1 MLTGKNLVLRA
12 WKDSDLPK
20 LTALRNDLDLQ
31 AQLMTQPRPNSV
43 ARVVRWL
50 QEKSEKPDGVF
61 FVVAE
66 RASDA
71 ALGYL
76 QIQQMDMQNRHCS
89 LGICLATEAQG
100 MGYGH
105 EALTLVERYMKQ
117 TFGVRKIML
126 EVLQSNASAI
136 RFYERYGF
144 QKVGV
149 MKAHFQVGD
158 QHVDVLIMEK
168 FA

>member
-1 MLTGKNLVLRA
+1 MLTGKDLVLRA
-12 WKDSDLPK
+12 WKDTDLPK

-61 FVVAE
+61 FVVVE

-71 ALGYL
+71 PLGYL
-76 QIQQMDMQNRHCS
+76 QIHQMDMQNRHCG

-100 MGYGH
+100 KGYGH
-105 EALTLVERYMKQ
+105 EALTLVEHYVRQ
-117 TFGVRKIML
+117 IFGMRKIML
-126 EVLQSNASAI
+126 EVLQSNAPAI
-136 RFYERYGF
+136 RFYERHGF
-144 QKVGV
+144 EKVGV
-149 MKAHFQVGD
+149 MKVHFQVGGSYA
-158 QHVDVLIMEK
+158 DVLIMEK
-168 FA
+168 FV